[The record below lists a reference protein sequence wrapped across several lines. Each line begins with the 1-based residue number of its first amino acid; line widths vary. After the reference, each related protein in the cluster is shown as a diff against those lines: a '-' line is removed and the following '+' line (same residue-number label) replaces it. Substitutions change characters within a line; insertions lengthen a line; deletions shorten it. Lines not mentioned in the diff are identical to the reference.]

1 MTIHW
6 KGVAPGEARL
16 VRSIFLLVGSE
27 AKFLEFLFD
36 PQEPKIRKR
45 AGILR
50 DEAREQF
57 SEPEQLVVRAALD
70 LWCGSGH
77 VQLWELVENWEPE
90 QWARFIRAVGE
101 LKNLPSGTII

>member
-1 MTIHW
+1 MMHIQW
-6 KGVAPGEARL
+6 KRVGDGDKRL

-27 AKFLEFLFD
+27 PKFLEFLFD
-36 PQEPKIRKR
+36 PKEPRIRRR

-50 DEAREQF
+50 DEARVF
-57 SEPEQLVVRAALD
+57 SEAEQLVVRAALD

-77 VQLWELVENWEPE
+77 VQLWELIEAWDAE
-90 QWARFIRAVGE
+90 QWARFIRAIGE